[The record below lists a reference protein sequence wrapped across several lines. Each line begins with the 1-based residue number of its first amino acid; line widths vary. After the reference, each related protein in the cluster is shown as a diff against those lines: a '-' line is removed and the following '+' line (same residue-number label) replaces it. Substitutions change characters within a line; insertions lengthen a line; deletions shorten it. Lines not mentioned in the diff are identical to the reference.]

1 MGKDK
6 AHARLHICKD
16 NWQNNIIIDII
27 MADLKG
33 IRDQDFKREC
43 RRQTKLAF
51 ELGEIPAARE
61 IVARAVRSSAPGYY
75 LDYDYAL
82 TTLYRVRNGMRPRRQ
97 EKRLMWDEIERK
109 VNGIIASGEEPTL
122 ASALNRV
129 LADERASRYF
139 ITPGYGKKLYEQ
151 LRRRPRRQ
159 ATEDE
164 NLTRK

>member
-1 MGKDK
+1 MGKDN
-6 AHARLHICKD
+6 AHAQLYICKY
-16 NWQNNIIIDII
+16 NWQNDIINDII
-27 MADLKG
+27 MAELRE

-51 ELGEIPAARE
+51 DRGEIPAAGE
-61 IVARAVRSSAPGYY
+61 IVARAVRSPAPGYY

-82 TTLYRVRNGMRPRRQ
+82 TTLYRVRNGMRPRRH
-97 EKRLMWDEIERK
+97 EKRQMWEEIERK
-109 VNGIIASGEEPTL
+109 VNGIITSGDEPTL
-122 ASALNRV
+122 AGALNRV

-159 ATEDE
+159 PSEDE